1 MISAKSRKKIEEIKQ
16 LKENNFQKKY
26 QTYMTFYKEFGRP
39 KSKKN
44 PIKLTLHKNPKNN
57 DNFFYFRL
65 RNKNSLIYKNDNRNN
80 YLNTFNPYVTMMLAK
95 GTNLTNYDH
104 TEYVMNHQHSLP
116 TQSDFSTRPTQYN
129 IPKKK
134 TFFGL
139 DPKTPLYDNDPIELN
154 TDNFKM
160 SYLNDLNDLCMK
172 TSMGMKTMTYF
183 PKNENQFNSKY
194 NYNFKRDKHF
204 TFEDEE
210 FANNIYFDGN
220 VKKEER
226 RFQKGE
232 RNRFYEDFDINK
244 KLTYEEKNEIIKK
257 IKNNKDIQKKIIE
270 TRDYKDP
277 FKSKKLLK
285 INSQMNEAVE
295 KIRLDLQC
303 QKFQEEYDSIC
314 KYNIRKNRMPN
325 IKVMS
330 KKTTK
335 NNNDANLSFK
345 KIKSRKKNFGQKE
358 EIYSNLKEYLTHK
371 MQEQFIHSENKISR
385 YDHHL
390 SEIKI
395 DLGIIPISH
404 HPELRT
410 FSSICYDELNNII
423 YLYGG
428 IGGKKFG
435 DLWGCKYDPNIGK
448 IIWNKIY
455 SPLIEN
461 EEDHQYMEIK
471 EPLPRYG
478 QTIHLIKNRLF
489 LIGGEFD
496 NWDKNIYKNEF
507 LWIYDLGKNSWDLEE
522 NFKTNI
528 NTNNIIKTNSNKSR
542 IKKGLSAIANNFLKN
557 IPKNNYKSNQ
567 TISSNLNKLKSN
579 EKSKSYKNMPKFKN
593 DNIWI
598 KSSNNN
604 SIKKKIIDKEERK
617 VLFSNKLVNK
627 LSKKI
632 SKKAIP
638 TILKKSE
645 INYIFNDNKN
655 MDESNNSENIEEKV
669 MVPCLRRNHIS
680 IVIGSTIF
688 VYGGININKN
698 FLNDCWI
705 YDLNTGKWDLIEY
718 KGRYP
723 PPLGFHSCCIA
734 LEKEQLSSD
743 SLSIYNKPSSNLK
756 TLPLLKLDGVFFFG
770 GINETK
776 MPTNLFFHMTIGV
789 RPVIFDIP
797 PINGKPPSPRINA
810 SMNFS
815 PYCNMIIIYGGK
827 NELKQESFINDII
840 LLDLETLDWIHPVYN
855 NFIPPE
861 RAEHLST
868 IIGNQ
873 LIVFGGTSAE
883 ALLNFDFI
891 LFNIDF

>member
-1 MISAKSRKKIEEIKQ
+1 MISAKNRKKIKEIKQ
-16 LKENNFQKKY
+16 LKENNYQKNY

-39 KSKKN
+39 KSNKN
-44 PIKLTLHKNPKNN
+44 PIKLALHKNPRNN

-65 RNKNSLIYKNDNRNN
+65 RNKNSLIYKNDNRNK
-80 YLNTFNPYVTMMLAK
+80 YLNTFNPYVTMMLAN

-104 TEYVMNHQHSLP
+104 TEYVMNNQQSIP
-116 TQSDFSTRPTQYN
+116 TQTNFSARPTQYN

-139 DPKTPLYDNDPIELN
+139 DPKTPLYDNEPIELN

-160 SYLNDLNDLCMK
+160 SSLNDLYMK

-183 PKNENQFNSKY
+183 PKTENQFNSKY

-204 TFEDEE
+204 TFEDDE

-226 RFQKGE
+226 RYPKRE
-232 RNRFYEDFDINK
+232 RNKFYKDFDIDK
-244 KLTYEEKNEIIKK
+244 KLTYEEKIEIKK
-257 IKNNKDIQKKIIE
+257 IKNNNDIQKKIIE
-270 TRDYKDP
+270 SRDYRDP
-277 FKSKKLLK
+277 FKSKKILK
-285 INSQMNEAVE
+285 INSQMNDAVE

-303 QKFQEEYDSIC
+303 QKFQEEYDTIC
-314 KYNIRKNRMPN
+314 KFNIRKNRMPN
-325 IKVMS
+325 IKVMT
-330 KKTTK
+330 KKMSK
-335 NNNDANLSFK
+335 NNTDTNLSFK
-345 KIKSRKKNFGQKE
+345 KIKSKKKNAAQKG
-358 EIYSNLKEYLTHK
+358 EIYSSLKEYLTHK
-371 MQEQFIHSENKISR
+371 MQQQFIHSANKISR

-390 SEIKI
+390 SEFKI
-395 DLGIIPISH
+395 DLGIIPIRH

-410 FSSICYDELNNII
+410 FSSICYDDVNNII

-435 DLWGCKYDPNIGK
+435 DLWECKYDPNIGK
-448 IIWNKIY
+448 IIWNKKY
-455 SPLIEN
+455 FPLIEN
-461 EEDHQYMEIK
+461 EEEHEYMEIK

-478 QTIHLIKNRLF
+478 QTIHLIENRLF

-496 NWDKNIYKNEF
+496 NWDKKTYKNQI
-507 LWIYDLGKNSWDLEE
+507 LWIYDLGKNSWELEE
-522 NFKTNI
+522 NFKTNT
-528 NTNNIIKTNSNKSR
+528 NTNNIIKTNINKNK
-542 IKKGLSAIANNFLKN
+542 IKRGLSSISNNYLKNIYKSSKNVNLYLNKLKINEKPNSLKN
-557 IPKNNYKSNQ
+557 IPKFKSG
-567 TISSNLNKLKSN
+567 
-579 EKSKSYKNMPKFKN
+579 
-593 DNIWI
+593 NIWT
-598 KSSNNN
+598 KGSNNN
-604 SIKKKIIDKEERK
+604 SIKNKIFEKEERK
-617 VLFSNKLVNK
+617 VSFSNKLANK

-632 SKKAIP
+632 SQKTIP
-638 TILKKSE
+638 KILKKSE
-645 INYIFNDNKN
+645 INNMLNDNNNDNNKN
-655 MDESNNSENIEEKV
+655 MDESINSENVEEKKV

-688 VYGGININKN
+688 VYGGVNINKN

-705 YDLNTGKWDLIEY
+705 YDLNTGKWDLIEFR
-718 KGRYP
+718 GRYP

-734 LEKEQLSSD
+734 LEKEQLISD

-789 RPVIFDIP
+789 RPAIFDIP
-797 PINGKPPSPRINA
+797 SINGKPPSPRISA

-815 PYCNMIIIYGGK
+815 PDCNMIIIYGGK
-827 NELKQESFINDII
+827 NELKQESFLNDIV

-873 LIVFGGTSAE
+873 LIIFGGTSAE
-883 ALLNFDFI
+883 SLLNFDFI